1 MGNFPAKMHRGI
13 RTPPFSFSY
22 KRVSHLGKVISAQWE
37 IARWLHQAALRKGR
51 SDWILWQ
58 GVRSLDFTRGTYSLL
73 LRRPSP
79 QSWPSFFWRAPPEPR
94 WGLSTW
100 PEWGKEQWKQRKA
113 QIQIPTRSTSV
124 SSVPPVFP
132 ARVLM
137 QRLVA
142 EDHPGVTQST
152 REGQR
157 GQHWARRNSWVLP
170 NQSDAQDLYFE
181 SKRGSRESFP
191 VQMDYLYA
199 YLL

>member
-37 IARWLHQAALRKGR
+37 IAWWLHQAALRKGR

-100 PEWGKEQWKQRKA
+100 PEWGKEQWNNTRHRFRFQHAAHLWAPSPQSSLPGSWCKGWWRRTTLGLRRAQGKVRGGSTGPGGTAGYSLIKVMHKICILKA
-113 QIQIPTRSTSV
+113 KGDQ
-124 SSVPPVFP
+124 
-132 ARVLM
+132 
-137 QRLVA
+137 
-142 EDHPGVTQST
+142 
-152 REGQR
+152 
-157 GQHWARRNSWVLP
+157 
-170 NQSDAQDLYFE
+170 E
-181 SKRGSRESFP
+181 SLFLCKWTI
-191 VQMDYLYA
+191 
-199 YLL
+199 